1 MTETRAA
8 GTAAGEP
15 RRAARPAK
23 RCRAAARRAATA
35 SHSGPSAPDAAT
47 PQLSPRPRAH
57 VSPAKAPPGCTGLAA
72 GPAAGPAGSVEDA
85 GGADSVARAVRVA
98 PGAAVADGG
107 GPASTAVREGRAV
120 RALPA
125 SRPAAGARLGWAG
138 RAVRA
143 ARVVSGP
150 GRAPFTVGYALVLVV
165 TGLFARLADPDLVHD
180 VLTHSSTDVVNLA
193 DRPVLVLVA
202 SAGWVAGGVLTPY
215 LLAFLV
221 VVGALERRLG
231 GLRTAGV
238 FLLGHVLATLM
249 TELPV
254 AAAVAVGHLP
264 DSSLRRL
271 DYGISYGLLACT
283 GALAGLLGPRLR
295 WTLLGG
301 ITLVLVLDLVEFAD
315 PLTDWGHL
323 LALAIGVLCRPYV
336 RRVAQRREPVPSGRA
351 PRSA

>member
-15 RRAARPAK
+15 RRALRPPK

-35 SHSGPSAPDAAT
+35 SLSGPAAPDAAT
-47 PQLSPRPRAH
+47 PQLSPAPTRA
-57 VSPAKAPPGCTGLAA
+57 P
-72 GPAAGPAGSVEDA
+72 
-85 GGADSVARAVRVA
+85 RAVRTWARIV
-98 PGAAVADGG
+98 PS
-107 GPASTAVREGRAV
+107 PART
-120 RALPA
+120 
-125 SRPAAGARLGWAG
+125 
-138 RAVRA
+138 
-143 ARVVSGP
+143 
-150 GRAPFTVGYALVLVV
+150 PFTLGYAVVLVV

-180 VLTHSSTDVVNLA
+180 ILTHSSTDVVNLA

-202 SAGWVAGGVLTPY
+202 SAVWVAGGVLMPY
-215 LLAFLV
+215 ILAFLL

-231 GLRTAGV
+231 GWRTAGV
-238 FLLGHVLATLM
+238 FLLGHVLATLL

-254 AAAVAVGHLP
+254 AASVAAGHLP

-283 GALAGLLGPRLR
+283 GALAGLLWPRLR

-301 ITLVLVLDLVEFAD
+301 ITLALVLDLVEFAD

-323 LALAIGVLCRPYV
+323 LALTTGVLCWPYV
-336 RRVAQRREPVPSGRA
+336 RRAVQRREVQRREPGPSGRA